1 MARPP
6 PAALPATSL
15 LAAQPLRS
23 ERKKHATG
31 MFFYVPT
38 QNIVIY
44 PLALAQNIVYNHVP
58 ARHLNTIYRY
68 FGGKGNDMKI
78 IKRNGSEETFCAA
91 GITDI
96 VPCAEILPGVP
107 VLRVQSGDT
116 SFHLISKAGGFGEEN
131 CFTKICQSLL
141 EGCLLH

>member
-1 MARPP
+1 VK
-6 PAALPATSL
+6 
-15 LAAQPLRS
+15 AAQVMGCLFRS
-23 ERKKHATG
+23 IMQVQPERIP
-31 MFFYVPT
+31 M
-38 QNIVIY
+38 IV
-44 PLALAQNIVYNHVP
+44 
-58 ARHLNTIYRY
+58 
-68 FGGKGNDMKI
+68 GGDTLI
-78 IKRNGSEETFCAA
+78 ACIRAA